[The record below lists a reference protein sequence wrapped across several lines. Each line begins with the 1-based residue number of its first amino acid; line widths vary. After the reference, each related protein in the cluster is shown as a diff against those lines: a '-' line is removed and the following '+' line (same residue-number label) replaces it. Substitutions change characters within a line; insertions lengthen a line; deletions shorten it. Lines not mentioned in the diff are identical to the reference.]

1 MIVQVSV
8 VTNVLTAIV
17 EVIIR
22 VISQPTY
29 KETVK
34 PNLIDNES
42 ATLCSTPRGCKSSIL
57 NQYATLPPEEREAV
71 HYILRTGVVRVT
83 EL

>member
-8 VTNVLTAIV
+8 VTAALTAIV

-29 KETVK
+29 EEIVK

-42 ATLCSTPRGCKSSIL
+42 ATLCSTPKGCKSSIL
-57 NQYATLPPEEREAV
+57 NQ
-71 HYILRTGVVRVT
+71 
-83 EL
+83 